1 MSIKFK
7 SVVFVPAV
15 LMLLISTAS
24 ATCVRDINGAVVTDN
39 DGVGSP
45 PAILKD
51 STYGMGDACPAIPDA
66 YTVNFYKLGICTEDP
81 SANDLSSCQFMLNS
95 NAVNGV
101 QHTISYPAESA
112 LATGEF
118 EIAPG
123 SYGYMVGVLS
133 NKLGITHT
141 ETFSEQLVGS
151 SGSGTSCWTNGI
163 TTAMSG
169 DGYTHEA
176 HGVVAISDPIS
187 PALDCGS
194 ADSANPVVSYEVIDT
209 MGENCGA
216 GFSIVDTGFT
226 MSNGTA
232 SGRLLQNNGI
242 TDATSCANASRI
254 LWVVDLTTALVVTP
268 TTQFTLSFKLTD
280 AVSVDAG
287 SNGGVGTM
295 VKMGADPF
303 QAILTTR

>member
-7 SVVFVPAV
+7 SVLFASTL
-15 LMLLISTAS
+15 LMLFMSSAS

-45 PAILKD
+45 PAILQD
-51 STYGMGDACPAIPDA
+51 STYGMGDSCPAIPDA

-101 QHTISYPAESA
+101 QHTIAYPAESA

-118 EIAPG
+118 EIDPG

-141 ETFSEQLVGS
+141 ETFSEPLVGS
-151 SGSGTSCWTNGI
+151 GGTGTSCWTNGI

-169 DGYTHEA
+169 DGYTHEV
-176 HGVVAISDPIS
+176 HGGIAQSTVAN
-187 PALDCGS
+187 PALNCG
-194 ADSANPVVSYEVIDT
+194 AEAGANPVVSYEVIDT
-209 MGENCGA
+209 MGEDCAA
-216 GFSIVDTGFT
+216 GFGIVDTGLV

-242 TDATSCANASRI
+242 ADATSCANASRI

-268 TTQFTLSFKLTD
+268 TTEFTLSFKLTD
-280 AVSVDAG
+280 SVSIDAG